1 MEDSRSFYILVFAL
15 FMTFVVSAAAC
26 IGIST
31 SESNENRDL
40 IDSLGREILILK
52 QTVETKHLDSRD
64 SIIVEVNVRPQT
76 IKIYNK
82 CTN

>member
-1 MEDSRSFYILVFAL
+1 MEDRRSFYILVFAI
-15 FMTFVVSAAAC
+15 FMTFFVSAAAC

-31 SESNENRDL
+31 SESNENREL
-40 IDSLGREILILK
+40 IDSLGREMLALK
-52 QTVETKHLDSRD
+52 QTIETKQFDKRD
-64 SIIVEVNVRPQT
+64 SIVVEVNVRPQT